1 MKKLF
6 ALIAVSLLAINVQA
20 FSTNQNSLGGL
31 ATVYGYLTGQ
41 EISLKIIESSYPELQ
56 QEVVSARLQFDASYS
71 NAREKTKNKLIE
83 IFKDNG
89 IKLMAMTDEKLAE
102 QLPKFLTKNEAV
114 AFIKTVQNRAN
125 GIIENQPIRDFLLAI
140 TYFENPGL
148 EIADKKVQKFNTKNE
163 VKAKG
168 LDINVTLPLS
178 WKEQEGTTP
187 NSIRTWKSEGGTGK
201 SLITFLVYNSGDTRT
216 KAQVQKAIERKELTN
231 MVHPKAAVSKISYSE
246 VSNQAG
252 WYEESELVQQ
262 RLDLE
267 LYSKHKNIRVIYGG
281 KTIEFGC
288 GSGDV
293 MANKEEVI
301 KESKRVES
309 LCRAVL
315 LSLVLNNPYQ

>member
-1 MKKLF
+1 MKKLL
-6 ALIAVSLLAINVQA
+6 ALVAVSLLAINVQA
-20 FSTNQNSLGGL
+20 FSVNQNSLGGL

-41 EISLKIIESSYPELQ
+41 EISLKAIESSYPELQ
-56 QEVVSARLQFDASYS
+56 QEVTLARLQFDASYS

-102 QLPKFLTKNEAV
+102 QPPKFLTKNEAV
-114 AFIKTVQNRAN
+114 AFIKTVHNRAN

-187 NSIRTWKSEGGTGK
+187 NSIRLWKSEGGTGK

-216 KAQVQKAIERKELTN
+216 KAQVKTAIERKELTN
-231 MVHPKAAVSKISYSE
+231 MVHPKATVNKIIYSE

>member
-1 MKKLF
+1 
-6 ALIAVSLLAINVQA
+6 VQA
-20 FSTNQNSLGGL
+20 FSVNQNSLGGL

-41 EISLKIIESSYPELQ
+41 EISLKVIESSYPELQ
-56 QEVVSARLQFDASYS
+56 QEVTLARLQFDASYS

-102 QLPKFLTKNEAV
+102 QPPKFLTKNEAV
-114 AFIKTVQNRAN
+114 AFIKTVHNRAN

-187 NSIRTWKSEGGTGK
+187 NSIRLWKSEGGTGK

-216 KAQVQKAIERKELTN
+216 KAQVKMAIERKELTN
-231 MVHPKAAVSKISYSE
+231 MVHPKATVNKIIYSE

-262 RLDLE
+262 RLDFE

>member
-1 MKKLF
+1 MKKLL
-6 ALIAVSLLAINVQA
+6 ALVAVSLLAINVQA
-20 FSTNQNSLGGL
+20 FSVNQNSLGGL

-41 EISLKIIESSYPELQ
+41 EISLKAIESSYPELQ
-56 QEVVSARLQFDASYS
+56 QEVTLARLQFDASYS

-102 QLPKFLTKNEAV
+102 QPPKFLTKNEAV
-114 AFIKTVQNRAN
+114 AFIKTVHNRAN

-187 NSIRTWKSEGGTGK
+187 NSIRLWKSEGGTGK

-216 KAQVQKAIERKELTN
+216 KAQVKTAIERKELTN
-231 MVHPKAAVSKISYSE
+231 MVHPKATVNKIIYSE

-288 GSGDV
+288 GSGDA

>member
-1 MKKLF
+1 
-6 ALIAVSLLAINVQA
+6 
-20 FSTNQNSLGGL
+20 
-31 ATVYGYLTGQ
+31 
-41 EISLKIIESSYPELQ
+41 
-56 QEVVSARLQFDASYS
+56 
-71 NAREKTKNKLIE
+71 
-83 IFKDNG
+83 
-89 IKLMAMTDEKLAE
+89 
-102 QLPKFLTKNEAV
+102 
-114 AFIKTVQNRAN
+114 
-125 GIIENQPIRDFLLAI
+125 
-140 TYFENPGL
+140 
-148 EIADKKVQKFNTKNE
+148 
-163 VKAKG
+163 
-168 LDINVTLPLS
+168 
-178 WKEQEGTTP
+178 
-187 NSIRTWKSEGGTGK
+187 
-201 SLITFLVYNSGDTRT
+201 
-216 KAQVQKAIERKELTN
+216 
-231 MVHPKAAVSKISYSE
+231 MVHPKATVNKIIYSE

>member
-1 MKKLF
+1 MKNF
-6 ALIAVSLLAINVQA
+6 LILLAVSLLAINVQA
-20 FSTNQNSLGGL
+20 FSVNQNSLGGL

-41 EISLKIIESSYPELQ
+41 EISLKVIESSYPELQ
-56 QEVVSARLQFDASYS
+56 QEVTLARLQFDASYS

-102 QLPKFLTKNEAV
+102 QPPKFLTKNEAV
-114 AFIKTVQNRAN
+114 AFIKTVHNRAN

-187 NSIRTWKSEGGTGK
+187 NSIRLWKSEGGTGK

-216 KAQVQKAIERKELTN
+216 KAQVKMAIERKELTN
-231 MVHPKAAVSKISYSE
+231 MVHPKATVNKIIYSE

>member
-1 MKKLF
+1 
-6 ALIAVSLLAINVQA
+6 
-20 FSTNQNSLGGL
+20 
-31 ATVYGYLTGQ
+31 
-41 EISLKIIESSYPELQ
+41 LQ
-56 QEVVSARLQFDASYS
+56 QEVTLARLQFDASYS

-102 QLPKFLTKNEAV
+102 QPPKFLTKNEAV
-114 AFIKTVQNRAN
+114 AFIKTVHNRAN

-187 NSIRTWKSEGGTGK
+187 NSIRLWKSEGGTGK

-216 KAQVQKAIERKELTN
+216 KAQVKMAIERKELTN
-231 MVHPKAAVSKISYSE
+231 MVHPKATVNKIIYSE

>member
-1 MKKLF
+1 MKNF
-6 ALIAVSLLAINVQA
+6 LILLAVSLLAVNVQA
-20 FSTNQNSLGGL
+20 FSVNQNSLGGL

-41 EISLKIIESSYPELQ
+41 EISLKAIESSYPELQ
-56 QEVVSARLQFDASYS
+56 QEVTLARSQFDASYS

-102 QLPKFLTKNEAV
+102 QPPKFVTKNEAV
-114 AFIKTVQNRAN
+114 AFIKTVHNRAN

-187 NSIRTWKSEGGTGK
+187 NSIRLWKSEGGTGK

-216 KAQVQKAIERKELTN
+216 KAQVKMAIERKELTN
-231 MVHPKAAVSKISYSE
+231 MVHPKATVNKIIYSE